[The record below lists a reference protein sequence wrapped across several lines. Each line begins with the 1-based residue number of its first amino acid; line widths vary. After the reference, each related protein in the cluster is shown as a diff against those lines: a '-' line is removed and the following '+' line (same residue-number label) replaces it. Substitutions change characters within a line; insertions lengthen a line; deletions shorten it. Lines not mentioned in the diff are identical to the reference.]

1 MVSNELVCNIIEY
14 LNDNIN
20 KEITINPKIVIYF
33 SLLFANIDEVYTIT
47 KEQLN
52 FAIINE

>member
-1 MVSNELVCNIIEY
+1 MGVKQIKLQYINVINEK
-14 LNDNIN
+14 N

>member
-1 MVSNELVCNIIEY
+1 MGIKQIKLQFINVINEKK
-14 LNDNIN
+14 N